1 MMILAPSFSRAAE
14 EIMPN
19 EKTDGEEN
27 VTKVSKKKSELLRE
41 NRDLKKELD
50 SLRAELVRYRSE
62 LQQADSLDYEIIE
75 DIYDENENKSAA
87 GLNPEDY
94 SAEVSDRH
102 LVYAAENKR
111 IHTG

>member
-14 EIMPN
+14 GIMPN

-27 VTKVSKKKSELLRE
+27 VPKVPKKKSELLRE

-75 DIYDENENKSAA
+75 DIYDEN
-87 GLNPEDY
+87 
-94 SAEVSDRH
+94 DRSIRQSSEH
-102 LVYAAENKR
+102 LVYAAEDKR
-111 IHTG
+111 IDTG